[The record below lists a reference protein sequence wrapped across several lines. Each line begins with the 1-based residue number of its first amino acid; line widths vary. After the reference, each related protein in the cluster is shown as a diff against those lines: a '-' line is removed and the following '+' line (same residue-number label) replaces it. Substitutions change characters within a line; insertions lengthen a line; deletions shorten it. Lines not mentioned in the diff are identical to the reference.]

1 MTDENASTFV
11 EVYHAEK
18 SNELSLALPV
28 ADTILPVA
36 GVLASVT
43 GLPAL
48 GVRLAIIVAKY
59 GFEKLTEPEPGPD
72 A

>member
-1 MTDENASTFV
+1 VTDENASTFV

-18 SNELSLALPV
+18 SKELSLALP
-28 ADTILPVA
+28 
-36 GVLASVT
+36 
-43 GLPAL
+43 
-48 GVRLAIIVAKY
+48 VAKY